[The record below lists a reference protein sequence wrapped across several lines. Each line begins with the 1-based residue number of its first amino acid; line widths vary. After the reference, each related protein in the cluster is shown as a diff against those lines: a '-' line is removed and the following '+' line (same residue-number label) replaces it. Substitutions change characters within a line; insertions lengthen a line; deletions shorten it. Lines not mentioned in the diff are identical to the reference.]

1 MDKLKIEG
9 GKKLFGNVRI
19 SGAKNAAVAIIPAV
33 LLVDGVCRIENVPDI
48 QDVSAITE
56 ILTYLGA
63 NVSFPDKNTLE
74 IDAATVKSYM
84 ADCEKVRSMR
94 ASYYLLGAL
103 LGRFHK
109 AHVRLPGGCNFGE
122 RPIDQHIKSFEAMG
136 ADVKIDY
143 DVVVA
148 EAPER
153 LRAASVYLDVVSVG
167 ATINAM
173 LAACLA
179 DGLTVIENAAK
190 EPHVVDLANFLN
202 TMGASIKGA
211 GTDVIRIK
219 GVEKLRGGTYSI
231 IPDQIEA
238 GTFMIAA
245 AAAGGNVLVENVI
258 PRHMD
263 SLSAK
268 LLEAGAII
276 TEYEDS
282 IRVESDGILKGVN
295 VKTMPYPGFPTDLQP
310 QIVTLLSIAKGTS
323 MVTEGVWK
331 QRFQYIEELTRM
343 GADVIIGGD
352 RAVIHG
358 VDKLHGAVVRATD
371 LRAGACLAIA
381 GLIADGVTYIN
392 ELKHIDRGYEDLEG
406 KLSSL
411 GAQITRIVD

>member
-63 NVSFPDKNTLE
+63 KVSFPDKNTLE

-153 LRAASVYLDVVSVG
+153 LRAA
-167 ATINAM
+167 M
-173 LAACLA
+173 RCL
-179 DGLTVIENAAK
+179 
-190 EPHVVDLANFLN
+190 PHVL
-202 TMGASIKGA
+202 
-211 GTDVIRIK
+211 
-219 GVEKLRGGTYSI
+219 
-231 IPDQIEA
+231 
-238 GTFMIAA
+238 
-245 AAAGGNVLVENVI
+245 
-258 PRHMD
+258 
-263 SLSAK
+263 
-268 LLEAGAII
+268 
-276 TEYEDS
+276 
-282 IRVESDGILKGVN
+282 
-295 VKTMPYPGFPTDLQP
+295 PT
-310 QIVTLLSIAKGTS
+310 G
-323 MVTEGVWK
+323 
-331 QRFQYIEELTRM
+331 
-343 GADVIIGGD
+343 
-352 RAVIHG
+352 
-358 VDKLHGAVVRATD
+358 
-371 LRAGACLAIA
+371 
-381 GLIADGVTYIN
+381 
-392 ELKHIDRGYEDLEG
+392 
-406 KLSSL
+406 
-411 GAQITRIVD
+411 